1 MKENHLMKQR
11 SGEKKSWYFI
21 CCNYLFP
28 AFLLLYPLRH
38 INWGLDLGD
47 IGYNYSN
54 FQYMGTEHMD
64 SMWLFSTYLANAA
77 GNLLMKLPFAG
88 SLLGMNFYTSFFVSA
103 LALAGYF
110 FCSRVLRIPAPAVF
124 LGEFTAV
131 SLCWCPTAGLYNYLT
146 YIFFLAGVILLYLGL
161 TEEKKEYLLLA
172 GAALGTNVFVR
183 FSNLPEAALILAVW
197 AYGIICRK
205 KIGKVAAET
214 GWCMLGYFAAAAFWL
229 GCLSVRYGF
238 GAYVSGVG
246 RLFAMTDTATDYTPK
261 SMLMGTVLPYLQ
273 NLYWVKWLL
282 MLAFVGMAGF
292 MVLPGR
298 FMKCKKTVFA
308 GMALCA
314 AGWLYARKFCSLD
327 FTVYDAMLRPGILFL
342 LLGLFVC
349 AALILN
355 KKVEKERKL
364 MAGLSFLIIFLTCL
378 GSNNNIFPSL
388 NNLFL
393 VAPFVFWQ
401 LFLFCRSASERI
413 LPGKRGI
420 KISLYPLKAVLLV
433 FLSVFL
439 FQSAGFGTGFTF
451 VEGTGAKNIDTKVEN
466 NAILKGIWMSGERA
480 EWMTGLSAYISENE
494 LQGRELLPYGQIPA
508 LCYYLQMPPA
518 FNSWS
523 DLASY
528 SLETMEADLAEV
540 IGEMNRGE
548 PGPVV
553 IVENTYMVFEREGS
567 AGLEAIGV
575 PEQRIKQIS
584 EDAKWQRI
592 KRFMAD
598 YGYTQDFVNDKFAVF
613 RRKEEK
619 YD

>member
-1 MKENHLMKQR
+1 MKSADQ
-11 SGEKKSWYFI
+11 KKITFYRV

-28 AFLLLYPLRH
+28 VFLLLYPLRH

-88 SLLGMNFYTSFFVSA
+88 SLLGMNFYTSFFVGA
-103 LALAGYF
+103 LALTGYF
-110 FCSRVLRIPAPAVF
+110 FCSRVLHIPAPAVF
-124 LGEFTAV
+124 VGELTSV
-131 SLCWCPTAGLYNYLT
+131 SLCWCPTALLYNYLT
-146 YIFFLAGVILLYLGL
+146 YVFFLAGVILLYLGL
-161 TEEKKEYLLLA
+161 TREKKEYLLLA

-205 KIGKVAAET
+205 KSRKVAAET
-214 GWCMLGYFAAAAFWL
+214 GWCMLGYFAAAAVWL
-229 GCLSVRYGF
+229 GYLSIRYGF
-238 GAYVSGVG
+238 WEYVSGIR

-282 MLAFVGMAGF
+282 ILVAVGMMGF

-298 FMKCKKTVFA
+298 FVKWKKAVFA
-308 GMALCA
+308 GMTLCA
-314 AGWLYARKFCSLD
+314 VGWLYVRKFCSLD

-342 LLGLFVC
+342 LLSLFVC
-349 AALILN
+349 AALILS
-355 KKVEKERKL
+355 KVVEKERKL
-364 MAGLSFLIIFLTCL
+364 TAGLMILIIFLTSL

-393 VAPFVFWQ
+393 VAPFVLWQ
-401 LFLFCRSASERI
+401 LFLFCRSATERI
-413 LPGKRGI
+413 LPGKLRVR
-420 KISLYPLKAVLLV
+420 ISLYPAKTMLLA
-433 FLSVFL
+433 FLAVFL
-439 FQSAGFGTGFTF
+439 FQSVGFGTGFTF

-480 EWMTGLSAYISENE
+480 EWMTGLSDYISENG
-494 LQGRELLPYGQIPA
+494 LCGRELLPYGQIPS

-528 SLETMEADLAEV
+528 SLETMEADLEKLAAKMSL
-540 IGEMNRGE
+540 GG
-548 PGPVV
+548 PGPVI
-553 IVENTYMVFEREGS
+553 IVENTYMVLERDGA
-567 AGLEAIGV
+567 AGLEAMGLAAH
-575 PEQRIKQIS
+575 RIEQIS
-584 EDAKWQRI
+584 EDAKWERI
-592 KRFMAD
+592 RRFMAD
-598 YGYTQDFVNDKFAVF
+598 YGYRQDFANDKFAVF
-613 RRKEEK
+613 IMEEE
-619 YD
+619 

>member
-1 MKENHLMKQR
+1 MKR
-11 SGEKKSWYFI
+11 ADPKKITFYMVF
-21 CCNYLFP
+21 CNYLFP

-88 SLLGMNFYTSFFVSA
+88 SLLGMNFYTSFFVGA

-110 FCSRVLRIPAPAVF
+110 FCSRILHIPAPAVF
-124 LGEFTAV
+124 LGELTAV

-161 TEEKKEYLLLA
+161 TGEKKGYLILA

-197 AYGIICRK
+197 AYGILCRK
-205 KIGKVAAET
+205 KIRKVAAET
-214 GWCMLGYFAAAAFWL
+214 GWCMLGYFAAAAVWL
-229 GCLSVRYGF
+229 GYLSVRYGF
-238 GAYVSGVG
+238 GAYVSGIR

-282 MLAFVGMAGF
+282 ILVGVGMIGF
-292 MVLPGR
+292 MALPGR
-298 FMKCKKTVFA
+298 FVRCKKAISA
-308 GMALCA
+308 GVALCA
-314 AGWLYARKFCSLD
+314 VGWLYARKFCSLD

-342 LLGLFVC
+342 LLSLFVC
-349 AALILN
+349 AALILH
-355 KKVEKERKL
+355 KAVEKERKL
-364 MAGLSFLIIFLTCL
+364 AAGMVILIIFLTSL

-413 LPGKRGI
+413 LPGKLRVRV
-420 KISLYPLKAVLLV
+420 SLYPAKAMLLAFLVL
-433 FLSVFL
+433 FL
-439 FQSAGFGTGFTF
+439 FQSVGFGTGFTF

-466 NAILKGIWMSGERA
+466 NVILKGIWMSGERA
-480 EWMTGLSAYISENE
+480 EWMTGLSAYISDKG
-494 LQGRELLPYGQIPA
+494 LSGRELLPYGQIPA

-528 SLETMEADLAEV
+528 SLETMEADLAELTE
-540 IGEMNRGE
+540 EMRRGG
-548 PGPVV
+548 PGPVI
-553 IVENTYMVFEREGS
+553 IVENTYMVFERDGVS
-567 AGLEAIGV
+567 GLEAMGL
-575 PEQRIKQIS
+575 PRHRTEQVAGDIKW
-584 EDAKWQRI
+584 EMI

-598 YGYTQDFVNDKFAVF
+598 YGYRQDFANDKFTVF
-613 RRKEEK
+613 VMEEK
-619 YD
+619 